1 MYRIAICEDEPLM
14 AQENETMI
22 CRILEA
28 RHFRRDIDFTV
39 SSFSTAGPL
48 LTALRNEPTSFHL
61 LLLDIRLAQ
70 ENGVELASYLRESDI
85 GCSIIYITAYTEYM
99 EDAFSTYTLGY
110 FLKPVDEKKLAKAI
124 DWDLRKNYRPEQ
136 ITLPVNGGLRLLM
149 VQDILYAEAVNHKAA
164 VYLPEEVIA
173 VNLSFRDLLSR
184 LRGDT
189 FCRCHN
195 SFVVNLKHVHKR
207 TARGLLLDT
216 GTELPIS
223 RAYQQEA
230 TKQFVAFIQ

>member
-1 MYRIAICEDEPLM
+1 MSDG
-14 AQENETMI
+14 N
-22 CRILEA
+22 ILEI
-28 RHFRRDIDFTV
+28 HHLSKTFGKNVVLRDIDFSV
-39 SSFSTAGPL
+39 SSFSAAEPL
-48 LTALRNEPTSFHL
+48 LTALRNQPSAFHL

-85 GCSIIYITAYTEYM
+85 GCSVIYITAYTEYM

-124 DWDLRKNYRPEQ
+124 EWDLRKNYRPEQ
-136 ITLPVNGGLRLLM
+136 IALPVNGGLRKVM

-164 VYLPEEVIA
+164 VYLPEEVIS
-173 VNLSFRDLLSR
+173 VNLSFRALLSH
-184 LRGDT
+184 LQGDT

>member
-14 AQENETMI
+14 VQENEAML
-22 CRILEA
+22 CRILEN
-28 RHFRRDIDFTV
+28 RHFQRDTDFAV
-39 SSFSTAGPL
+39 SSFSTAGLL
-48 LTALRNEPTSFHL
+48 LTALRNQPASFDL
-61 LLLDIRLAQ
+61 LLLDMRLAQ

-85 GCSIIYITAYTEYM
+85 GCSVIYITAYTEYM

-110 FLKPVDEKKLAKAI
+110 FLKPVDEKKLAKVI

-136 ITLPVNGGLRLLM
+136 ITLPVNGGLRKVM

-173 VNLSFRDLLSR
+173 VNLSFRALLSH
-184 LRGDT
+184 LQGET

-207 TARGLLLDT
+207 NARGLLLDT

>member
-1 MYRIAICEDEPLM
+1 M
-14 AQENETMI
+14 
-22 CRILEA
+22 
-28 RHFRRDIDFTV
+28 
-39 SSFSTAGPL
+39 
-48 LTALRNEPTSFHL
+48 
-61 LLLDIRLAQ
+61 
-70 ENGVELASYLRESDI
+70 
-85 GCSIIYITAYTEYM
+85 
-99 EDAFSTYTLGY
+99 
-110 FLKPVDEKKLAKAI
+110 KPVDEKRLAKAI
-124 DWDLRKNYRPEQ
+124 EWDLRKNYRPEQ
-136 ITLPVNGGLRLLM
+136 ITLPVNGGLRKVM